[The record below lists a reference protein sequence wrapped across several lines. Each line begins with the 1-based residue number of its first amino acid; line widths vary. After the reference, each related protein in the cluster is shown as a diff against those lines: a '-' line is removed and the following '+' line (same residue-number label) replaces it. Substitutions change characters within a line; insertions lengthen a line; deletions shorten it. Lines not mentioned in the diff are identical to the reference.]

1 MSLASG
7 ITTKLAYVLGVTLV
21 VVLLDLLAV
30 FYVTSHGFAPTGAAI
45 VLGGMSLPLQWMP
58 LFGVL
63 LVAVAVTYDA
73 YTRIFP
79 RWLGPE
85 ADPMA
90 RLRFVRA
97 IAFSLVGFVCL
108 LYIPYLLGSGW
119 FWRHLSEASR
129 VVSQLRGF
137 GAWLENVEM
146 PILSL
151 DSVWQFAATQIM
163 ASAALVLLAWV
174 FARPARRPK
183 KLR

>member
-1 MSLASG
+1 MASSL
-7 ITTKLAYVLGVTLV
+7 TTKLGYVLGVTLV
-21 VVLLDLLAV
+21 VVLLDLLVA
-30 FYVTSHGFAPTGAAI
+30 FYVMAHGFAPTGAGI
-45 VLGGMSLPLQWMP
+45 TLGGSSLQLQWLP
-58 LFGVL
+58 VLGVL
-63 LVAVAVTYDA
+63 LVAIAVTSDA
-73 YTRIFP
+73 FTRIFP

-90 RLRFVRA
+90 RLRFVRM
-97 IAFSLVGFVCL
+97 IAFSLVAFVCL

-129 VVSQLRGF
+129 VVGQLRGF

-151 DSVWQFAATQIM
+151 DPIWQFAATQII
-163 ASAALVLLAWV
+163 ASAALVFFAWV
-174 FARPARRPK
+174 LARPTRRPK